1 MKSVFKEY
9 DTDPNGS
16 ETLPQFLHAAGQK
29 VVSSPAR
36 GLFQGSAMNLRLNTL
51 LVMPFAVLLAVS
63 TAASGADA
71 FDKPLAKQVVKLPA
85 DPDNPQAK
93 PKRSC
98 FSYPGFMVKEVDLG
112 EVGADL
118 SITPITKAGQRPSCD
133 AMNAGEIAIKGD
145 DWSGYFA
152 GVKGDF
158 VFFTAGDG
166 VNGGMPFAVFS
177 AKNGKKLFEESAGTE
192 LFRFIAL
199 SGDGM
204 TLLYRRVFKAPCS
217 LYADPKGCWRKIMAV
232 TLLEDTA
239 RPDCTGAYQKEMK
252 RTPKFAKS
260 IPALPTIVR
269 YNVEARYSGGKLTF
283 TPLDK
288 RAECWLED

>member
-1 MKSVFKEY
+1 MNRCLNTALVWAFALM
-9 DTDPNGS
+9 
-16 ETLPQFLHAAGQK
+16 LPVCAAAG
-29 VVSSPAR
+29 
-36 GLFQGSAMNLRLNTL
+36 
-51 LVMPFAVLLAVS
+51 
-63 TAASGADA
+63 GADV
-71 FDKPLAKQVVKLPA
+71 FDKPLGKQVVKLPA

-98 FSYPGFMVKEVDLG
+98 FSYPRFMVKEVDLG
-112 EVGADL
+112 EEGADL

-133 AMNAGEIAIKGD
+133 AKNVGEIAIKGD

-166 VNGGMPFAVFS
+166 VNGGMPFAVFG

-192 LFRFIAL
+192 LFRSIAP
-199 SGDGM
+199 SGVGM
-204 TLLYRRVFKAPCS
+204 TLRYRRVFKAPCS
-217 LYADPKGCWRKIMAV
+217 LYADPKGCWRKIAAV
-232 TLLEDTA
+232 TLLADGA
-239 RPDCTGAYQKEMK
+239 KPDCTGAYEKEMK

-283 TPLDK
+283 TALDK
-288 RAECWLED
+288 HAECWLED